1 MEVDKLF
8 HPLIMTKF
16 MYALPVYGANQ
27 YDLNAIQHFL
37 TRCYKRRYTIDHVNI
52 FNLLEQCDR
61 RLLLKIKGD
70 SCHPLYHLASKAKVL
85 SYQLLRHLLPDQN

>member
-61 RLLLKIKGD
+61 RLFLKIKGD
-70 SCHPLYHLASKAKVL
+70 SCHPLYHLAPKAKVL